1 MAASAKARSSRELS
15 LKQTSDM
22 VSWGWSFFGWRYV
35 RFQGKSRAQ
44 GLVGFGAPG
53 LVGFGEFSNPE
64 VGSDLHLTPYTI
76 DSKKIFQQKHEQKI

>member
-1 MAASAKARSSRELS
+1 M
-15 LKQTSDM
+15 
-22 VSWGWSFFGWRYV
+22 
-35 RFQGKSRAQ
+35 RFQGKPRAQ

-64 VGSDLHLTPYTI
+64 VGSDLYLTPYTI